1 MQSGTP
7 GKPGTGRTS
16 ELPGR
21 GVHFGVSLFSPAS
34 QSQLLPLAGRWDT
47 GVPLTCW
54 QSLGF
59 PPSSTVHCS
68 LMYRSPPWKGK
79 QAQAQGVP
87 TGSCVPQPSHCCSQA
102 CGWGPG
108 LHMTLTS
115 SLDTPHTP
123 SFCGGSPGQ
132 RSEEEVPKEGLPWP
146 CIPLLGSPQ
155 FQS

>member
-1 MQSGTP
+1 MWGTLWGISFLSCLPEPAAAFSGQV
-7 GKPGTGRTS
+7 GHR
-16 ELPGR
+16 
-21 GVHFGVSLFSPAS
+21 
-34 QSQLLPLAGRWDT
+34 
-47 GVPLTCW
+47 VPLTCW

-68 LMYRSPPWKGK
+68 LMYMSPPWKGK
-79 QAQAQGVP
+79 QTQAQGVP

-102 CGWGPG
+102 SGWGPG
-108 LHMTLTS
+108 LNMTLTS

-146 CIPLLGSPQ
+146 CIPFLGIPNFKADITRGQGLPSVEMSP
-155 FQS
+155 